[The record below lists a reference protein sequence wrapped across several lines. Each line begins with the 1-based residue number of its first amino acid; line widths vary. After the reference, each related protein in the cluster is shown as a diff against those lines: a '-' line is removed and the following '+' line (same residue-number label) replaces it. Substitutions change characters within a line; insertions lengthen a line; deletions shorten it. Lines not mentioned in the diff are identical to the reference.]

1 VARGEG
7 EDGTGRSSDPTWS
20 GEKSAAAMRSSRVK
34 MGGGGGGRS
43 GGEAPEVKR
52 EVPQW
57 VGIGEARSRKK
68 GDCLVARLPPRR

>member
-43 GGEAPEVKR
+43 GGGGSR
-52 EVPQW
+52 
-57 VGIGEARSRKK
+57 GEAGGPAVGRDR
-68 GDCLVARLPPRR
+68 